1 MNRSVDARVADVRRL
16 LAAARTVYADRARIA
31 PRVARCTGLTS
42 EGVELGFESLE
53 RDANDADLRALV
65 AGAGNAE
72 RVHAILSANVFV
84 GPLRALAI
92 ARATADRVT
101 VRPSPRDPVIAQALV
116 EAAADA
122 AIAVVAERDVA
133 SVASGEIHVYG
144 RDETLAAVRA
154 RARAGVTVRGHGAGM
169 GVAIVTRAADLVA
182 AADRLA
188 ADVVPFDQRGCLS
201 PRIAIVEGDAA
212 RALSFAHM
220 VDECLRAWG
229 RRVPRGVLFDSERGD
244 ATRWRDTMDFA
255 GRVWAGDH
263 HMVALGAAGAPLPIP
278 PPGRHLYVAPEAT
291 LHGVTLSLTPIARFV
306 VAVGADDPAAVQ
318 GIAPAHARVMKLG
331 HMQRPALD
339 GPVDRRPF

>member
-154 RARAGVTVRGHGAGM
+154 RA
-169 GVAIVTRAADLVA
+169 
-182 AADRLA
+182 
-188 ADVVPFDQRGCLS
+188 
-201 PRIAIVEGDAA
+201 
-212 RALSFAHM
+212 LSFAHM